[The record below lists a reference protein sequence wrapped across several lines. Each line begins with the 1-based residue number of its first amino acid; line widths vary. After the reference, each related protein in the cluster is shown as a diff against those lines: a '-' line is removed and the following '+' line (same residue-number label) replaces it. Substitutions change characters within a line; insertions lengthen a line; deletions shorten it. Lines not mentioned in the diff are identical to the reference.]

1 MRLALVVLSGLV
13 LALAA
18 DSATAGAASGP
29 PVQITFGVFLTF
41 TSPLDHPPCVPTT
54 PCTAAGTFSD
64 ASAPMCPSGSASDS
78 YVFPGGQRDRRYVCA
93 DGSGSLTMSVQ
104 YRRFFPGPTPDT
116 LLITGYWEITGGT
129 GLMAQ
134 LHGQGHVTSI
144 FTPGVNG
151 SLVETNS
158 GDVVVAH

>member
-1 MRLALVVLSGLV
+1 
-13 LALAA
+13 
-18 DSATAGAASGP
+18 
-29 PVQITFGVFLTF
+29 
-41 TSPLDHPPCVPTT
+41 
-54 PCTAAGTFSD
+54 
-64 ASAPMCPSGSASDS
+64 
-78 YVFPGGQRDRRYVCA
+78 
-93 DGSGSLTMSVQ
+93 MSVQ
-104 YRRFFPGPTPDT
+104 YRRFFPGPTPAT